1 MTSEIPRLF
10 KARFHTEP
18 LLVRSPGR
26 VNLIGE
32 HTDYNEG
39 FVLPAAVDK
48 AIYVAIGK
56 RLDDAIQLFSTDF
69 KESYESS
76 LPTVKRASKAWANY
90 PLGVVDQLQK
100 GGYPL
105 SGFNLVLGGDVPI
118 GAGMSSSA
126 ALECATVY
134 ALNELFG
141 LGISRMDM
149 AKMAQLAEHTFAGV
163 QCGIMDQF
171 ASLFGKKDYA
181 MKLDCRSLEYE
192 YVPLEMKG
200 IRIVLLNTNIKH
212 SLASSAYNT
221 RLQQCAQGVAWVQS
235 AHPEARSLRDVS
247 IDMLDRLVAPK
258 DPVVYKRCR
267 YVIEENERLLRGCKD
282 LQRGHIEGLGEQ
294 MFRSHE
300 GLSKDYEV
308 SCTELD
314 FLVAFVRNRPEVLGA
329 RMMGGGFGGC
339 TINLVREESV
349 EALIE
354 AAGKAYQ
361 EQMGLEMTAYV
372 AEIGEGTSR
381 VDAGGT
387 IGINS

>member
-1 MTSEIPRLF
+1 MTSEITRLF

-48 AIYVAIGK
+48 AVYVGID
-56 RLDDAIQLFSTDF
+56 RRQDEEIHLFSADF
-69 KESYESS
+69 QEKFTTS
-76 LPTVKRASKAWANY
+76 LAKVAPAAHSWSNY

-100 GGYPL
+100 AGYPL

-126 ALECATVY
+126 AVECATIY
-134 ALNELFG
+134 ALNELYG
-141 LGISRMDM
+141 LGISKMDM
-149 AKMAQLAEHTFAGV
+149 AKMAQQAEHTFAGV

-171 ASLFGKKDYA
+171 ASLFGKEGYA

-212 SLASSAYNT
+212 SLASSEYNT
-221 RLQQCAQGVAWVQS
+221 RRQQCAQGVAWVQA
-235 AHPEARSLRDVS
+235 AHPEVRSLRDVS
-247 IDMLDRLVAPK
+247 IDLLDRYVAPK
-258 DPVVYKRCR
+258 DPVVHQRCR
-267 YVIEENERLLRGCKD
+267 YVIQENERLLHGCRD
-282 LQRGHIEGLGEQ
+282 LQNGHIEGLGEQ

-308 SCTELD
+308 SCPELD
-314 FLVAFVRNRPEVLGA
+314 FLVAFAKNRPEVLGA

-339 TINLVREESV
+339 TINLVREAAV
-349 EALIE
+349 DALIE
-354 AAGKAYQ
+354 AAGNAYK
-361 EQMGLEMTAYV
+361 EQLGLDMTAYV
-372 AEIGEGTSR
+372 AEIGIGTGR
-381 VDAGGT
+381 VEELK
-387 IGINS
+387 S